1 MSEMSRAQGPAHQD
15 PNPTDDMVPPAA
27 QVPDSYVESFGPRD
41 SGAEDVGPQDGG
53 AEDVGPQDGGAE
65 DVGPQNFGAEDVNR
79 QDPDEPEPA
88 GVPRQRPPIAEARTV
103 RYRRNHPPTPCLTSR
118 GEADTAAGMR

>member
-1 MSEMSRAQGPAHQD
+1 MSEMSRAQGPVHQD

-53 AEDVGPQDGGAE
+53 AEDVGPQD
-65 DVGPQNFGAEDVNR
+65 FGAEDVNR
-79 QDPDEPEPA
+79 QDTDEPETA
-88 GVPRQRPPIAEARTV
+88 GVPSPTATDSGSGDGAIPVQSSSDPMPDIA
-103 RYRRNHPPTPCLTSR
+103 
-118 GEADTAAGMR
+118 GQG

>member
-41 SGAEDVGPQDGG
+41 SGSEDVGPQDGG
-53 AEDVGPQDGGAE
+53 AEDRRSAE
-65 DVGPQNFGAEDVNR
+65 LRRGRRESSR
-79 QDPDEPEPA
+79 
-88 GVPRQRPPIAEARTV
+88 PRRA
-103 RYRRNHPPTPCLTSR
+103 
-118 GEADTAAGMR
+118 

>member
-27 QVPDSYVESFGPRD
+27 QVPDSYVESFGPR
-41 SGAEDVGPQDGG
+41 DGG

-88 GVPRQRPPIAEARTV
+88 GVPSSP
-103 RYRRNHPPTPCLTSR
+103 
-118 GEADTAAGMR
+118 TAADSGGEDGALPAQSSSDPMPDIAGRG

>member
-53 AEDVGPQDGGAE
+53 AEDVGPQ
-65 DVGPQNFGAEDVNR
+65 NFGAEDVNR

-88 GVPRQRPPIAEARTV
+88 GVPSP
-103 RYRRNHPPTPCLTSR
+103 
-118 GEADTAAGMR
+118 TAADSGGEGGALPAQSSSDPMPDIAGRG

>member
-1 MSEMSRAQGPAHQD
+1 MIMSEMSRAQGPAHQD

-53 AEDVGPQDGGAE
+53 AEDVGPQ
-65 DVGPQNFGAEDVNR
+65 NFGAEDVNR

-88 GVPRQRPPIAEARTV
+88 GVPSP
-103 RYRRNHPPTPCLTSR
+103 
-118 GEADTAAGMR
+118 TAADSGGEGGALPAQSSSDPMPDIAGRG